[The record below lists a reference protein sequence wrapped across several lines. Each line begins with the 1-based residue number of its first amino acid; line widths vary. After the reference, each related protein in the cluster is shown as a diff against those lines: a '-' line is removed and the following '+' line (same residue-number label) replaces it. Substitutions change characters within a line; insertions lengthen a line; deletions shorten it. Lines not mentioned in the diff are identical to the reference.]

1 METLRRVALK
11 TAVELV
17 RAATDEGWVVV
28 LGAVAVALTVE
39 ADAVMAT
46 FAGIVIELVGAVED
60 AVVDADPRALDLR
73 VTVLY

>member
-1 METLRRVALK
+1 MK

-17 RAATDEGWVVV
+17 RAATDEDWVVV

-73 VTVLY
+73 ITVSD

>member
-17 RAATDEGWVVV
+17 RAATDEDWVVV

-46 FAGIVIELVGAVED
+46 FAGMVIELVGAVED

>member
-17 RAATDEGWVVV
+17 RAATDEDWVVV

-46 FAGIVIELVGAVED
+46 FAGMVIELVGAVDD

-73 VTVLY
+73 ITVSD